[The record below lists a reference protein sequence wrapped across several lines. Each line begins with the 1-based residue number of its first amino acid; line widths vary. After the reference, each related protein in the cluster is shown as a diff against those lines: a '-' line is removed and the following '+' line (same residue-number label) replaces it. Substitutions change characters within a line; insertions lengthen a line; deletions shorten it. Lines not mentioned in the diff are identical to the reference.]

1 MVSPAG
7 SGGWQE
13 GEVVEK
19 QEDSEGEETNKMGP
33 NIHRLIGADDNT
45 LDAHLVAEESS
56 VAFGD
61 VRIAFQEGGDGVVR
75 VERDAETGDG

>member
-1 MVSPAG
+1 MVHLEAAAHDGEGEMVSPAG

-45 LDAHLVAEESS
+45 VC
-56 VAFGD
+56 VC
-61 VRIAFQEGGDGVVR
+61 VCVCVC
-75 VERDAETGDG
+75 V